1 MSHRPMEPD
10 RVTRNRSTQVYSID
24 FWQSYTSN
32 SMEEKLFWSNFT
44 SKDIK
49 KKKNPLPMSLILIK
63 QHKMD
68 NIFKYRSMRY

>member
-49 KKKNPLPMSLILIK
+49 KKKNTLPMSLNLIK